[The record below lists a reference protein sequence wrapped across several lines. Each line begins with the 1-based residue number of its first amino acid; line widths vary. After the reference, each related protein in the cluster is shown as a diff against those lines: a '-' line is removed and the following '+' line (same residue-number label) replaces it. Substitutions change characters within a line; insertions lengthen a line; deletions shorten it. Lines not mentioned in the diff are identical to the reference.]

1 MHITYYSMS
10 HFIYQPCIKRVKK
23 GILFAKEKRQ
33 RGWRFMENNVLNG
46 MDRVDPS
53 LRDEMLAELFLNQVM
68 NDFKR
73 SKILEKV
80 DQSLK
85 NKDKEAFL
93 RLTEELKSVS

>member
-1 MHITYYSMS
+1 
-10 HFIYQPCIKRVKK
+10 
-23 GILFAKEKRQ
+23 
-33 RGWRFMENNVLNG
+33 MENNVLNG

-53 LRDEMLAELFLNQVM
+53 LRDEMLAELSLNQVL

-85 NKDKEAFL
+85 NEDKEAFL
-93 RLTEELKSVS
+93 RLTEELKSVSQ

>member
-1 MHITYYSMS
+1 
-10 HFIYQPCIKRVKK
+10 
-23 GILFAKEKRQ
+23 
-33 RGWRFMENNVLNG
+33 MENNVLNG
-46 MDRVDPS
+46 MDRIDPS

>member
-1 MHITYYSMS
+1 
-10 HFIYQPCIKRVKK
+10 
-23 GILFAKEKRQ
+23 
-33 RGWRFMENNVLNG
+33 MENNVLNG
-46 MDRVDPS
+46 MDRVDPN

-93 RLTEELKSVS
+93 RLTEQLKSLS

>member
-1 MHITYYSMS
+1 
-10 HFIYQPCIKRVKK
+10 
-23 GILFAKEKRQ
+23 
-33 RGWRFMENNVLNG
+33 MENNVLNG

-73 SKILEKV
+73 SKVLEKV

>member
-1 MHITYYSMS
+1 
-10 HFIYQPCIKRVKK
+10 
-23 GILFAKEKRQ
+23 
-33 RGWRFMENNVLNG
+33 MENNVLNG
-46 MDRVDPS
+46 MNRVDPN